1 MKASVEW
8 LTIGYEADFA
18 VPLFDIVAKAPEI
31 LRRIFKGIRE
41 NFPFALDPANTH
53 LSPSETPAEA
63 RLRIGMFGG
72 NASVD
77 LKAARLKIDFFNL
90 KLRDTDT
97 CKQCIGLISEALP
110 QACAEAVVQTDAIT
124 VMLRLK
130 GEGDAIQHLAK
141 FNGNTAYVDPA
152 QIGATEHFPVISAD
166 LGNLRNGW
174 RSSANVTVDPENA
187 GSLGVFCQTKYSHS
201 RSSISDR
208 IDHQYQLLD
217 TLFER
222 INLEVSE

>member
-18 VPLFDIVAKAPEI
+18 VPLFDIVPKAPEI

-41 NFPFALDPANTH
+41 RYPFALDAANTH
-53 LSPSETPAEA
+53 LSPSETPSEA
-63 RLRIGMFGG
+63 RVRIGMFGG

-90 KLRDTDT
+90 KLGDTNT
-97 CKQCIGLISEALP
+97 CKQCIDLISEALP
-110 QACAEAVVQTDAIT
+110 QACADVVVQTDAIT

-130 GEGDAIQHLAK
+130 AEGNAMQHLAK
-141 FNGNTAYVDPA
+141 FSGNTAYVDA
-152 QIGATEHFPVISAD
+152 SRIGATDHFPVVSAD
-166 LGNLRNGW
+166 LGNLRGGW
-174 RSSANVTVDPENA
+174 RSSANVTVDPEDPGA
-187 GSLGVFCQTKYSHS
+187 LGVFCQTKYSHS

-217 TLFER
+217 SLLDRLEV
-222 INLEVSE
+222 EVSE

>member
-18 VPLFDIVAKAPEI
+18 VPLFDIVPKAPEI
-31 LRRIFKGIRE
+31 LRRIFRGIRE
-41 NFPFALDPANTH
+41 SYPFALDPANMH
-53 LSPSETPAEA
+53 LSPSETPSEA
-63 RLRIGMFGG
+63 RVRIRMFGG

-90 KLRDTDT
+90 KLRDTNT

-110 QACAEAVVQTDAIT
+110 QACADVVVQTDAIT

-130 GEGDAIQHLAK
+130 AEGNATQHLAK
-141 FNGNTAYVDPA
+141 FSGNTAHVDA
-152 QIGATEHFPVISAD
+152 ARIGATEHFPVISAD
-166 LGNLRNGW
+166 LGNLPGGW
-174 RSSANVTVDPENA
+174 RSSANVTVDPEDSGA
-187 GSLGVFCQTKYSHS
+187 LEVFCQTKYSQS

-217 TLFER
+217 SLLDR
-222 INLEVSE
+222 IEVEASE